1 MKITIRVVGIAMV
14 DKQLVYELDEKLDIL
29 EQVCELRDD
38 GVLDDDFENLSEG
51 VINEISIRESGDLTF
66 EILETDEK
74 RC

>member
-1 MKITIRVVGIAMV
+1 MKVTIRVVGTAMV

-51 VINEISIRESGDLTF
+51 VINEISIRDSEDLTF
-66 EILETDEK
+66 EILED
-74 RC
+74 